1 MPQCLALSIKVSSV
15 RPTPVL
21 PFTLTSTGIVA
32 ACAVLMRSIGCLRPS
47 RYLVREV
54 FHHRKDRVGG
64 RLPQPAYGCVHHRLG
79 KFLEQGLVP
88 LLFFDELQRLG
99 RAHAAGR
106 ALAAGFLGEEF
117 GQVARGGGGAGAVGK
132 DPDRGRA
139 DKPAV
144 LVEGV
149 ELRRGYG

>member
-32 ACAVLMRSIGCLRPS
+32 ACAVLMRSIGCLPPS

-54 FHHRKDRVGG
+54 FHHRKHRVGR

-79 KFLEQGLVP
+79 KFLEQRLVP
-88 LLFFDELQRLG
+88 FLFFYELERLG
-99 RAHAAGR
+99 GADAAGR
-106 ALAAGFLGEEF
+106 ALAARLLGEEL
-117 GQVARGGGGAGAVGK
+117 GEVPRRTCGAVLGPG
-132 DPDRGRA
+132 DPDRRRA
-139 DKPAV
+139 GEAA
-144 LVEGV
+144 
-149 ELRRGYG
+149 